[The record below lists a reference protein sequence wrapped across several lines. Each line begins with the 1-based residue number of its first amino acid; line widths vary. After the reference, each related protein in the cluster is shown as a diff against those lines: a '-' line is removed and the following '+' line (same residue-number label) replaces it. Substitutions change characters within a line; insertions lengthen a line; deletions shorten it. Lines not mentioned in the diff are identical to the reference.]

1 MKTFNEI
8 ISESIIPLEKDL
20 LNHSKYFAHTKNDLA
35 SRESLKDHTD
45 LVLEYSLKLI
55 QANNLESIIDRL
67 ITQTINDSPLQDQN
81 AAQNYIKE
89 LFIKSIY
96 CHDFGKTNENFQRAK
111 MINPLFQNVIA
122 NNIDSKH
129 SILSAYLFTADSF
142 KHIFNSTLNNQDK
155 NYLYVYT
162 LLFTH
167 PILKHHG
174 WIDDACE
181 IPFEKDIIESLKV
194 YLQIFENLR
203 NLNDRFSNFLQSKD
217 TVISWVGKLNLG
229 FSFFALLKLN
239 SSLLTASD
247 YYATNEFM
255 VNIRCDDFGIIN
267 ESLREKIISGVSEIY
282 YNKEMYYKFDYY
294 NSLSFTE
301 LNEFSNTNLNLLR
314 QKLSS
319 EVVNG
324 VRNTI
329 EKRLFYI
336 EAPTGSGKTN
346 LSILVLAELLKNRK
360 DTSKIF
366 YVFPFTTL
374 ITQTFKFL
382 KENLHLKSSEIAEI
396 HSKAPFNKK
405 EDDAIYGN
413 ERKNYIDNLFV
424 NYPISL
430 VSHIKFFDILTSN
443 EKESNYL
450 LHRIANSIVI
460 IDEIQSYNPS
470 EWDKVNYLIQKYSE
484 MFNITFIIM
493 SATLPKI
500 NKLLIDKSAPS
511 NDDFV
516 YLVSN
521 KSKYFSN
528 PNFKERVKF
537 RFDYLD
543 EEFSFEWLSD
553 KILNHSKSYFDNNNN
568 GVKAIVEF
576 VKKISA
582 HKFFK
587 LVSEDERFCTYEIII
602 ITGTIL
608 EPRRKEIINYLKSD
622 GVNNKKI
629 FVITTQVIEAGLDI
643 DMDIGFKDKAILDSE
658 EQFAGRINRNATK
671 SDSELFLFN
680 SHDSTNVYRTDLRYK
695 QKIDIEF
702 YKRVLQG
709 KEFDNFY
716 EKVFSQIDE
725 MTRNIYL
732 AKNLSDFQDQIRNLR
747 FREVSDQFKLI
758 NNNSITVFVPLDIP
772 KKYFTVDEINYIKTF
787 NTSICKS
794 NNING
799 EVIWNIYGNLITNK
813 VKDFDKKIDLKIIS
827 SILSKYCFSMYN
839 NPAQYNLLRH
849 YGEEKY
855 GYFYFG
861 NYQKIYSYENGL
873 TDDIET
879 DCNFI

>member
-8 ISESIIPLEKDL
+8 ISECIIPLEKYL
-20 LNHSKYFAHTKNDLA
+20 LNHTQYFAHTKNDFTL
-35 SRESLKDHTD
+35 RESLKEHTD

-55 QANNLESIIDRL
+55 QANNLESIIDGQ
-67 ITQTINDSPLQDQN
+67 ITQTINDSPLQDHN
-81 AAQNYIKE
+81 TAQNFIKE

-96 CHDFGKTNENFQRAK
+96 YHDFGKTNENFQRAK
-111 MINPLFQNVIA
+111 MNNPLFQQVIA
-122 NNIDSKH
+122 NNIESKH

-142 KHIFNSTLNNQDK
+142 NHIFNSTLNNQDK
-155 NYLYVYT
+155 NHLYVYT

-174 WIDDACE
+174 WIDDANK
-181 IPFEKDIIESLKV
+181 IPFEKDIIDGLRV

-203 NLNDRFSNFLQSKD
+203 NLDDRFSNFLQSKD
-217 TVISWVGKLNLG
+217 AVISWVKKLNLE

-255 VNIRCDDFGIIN
+255 VNISCDDFGIID
-267 ESLREKIISGVSEIY
+267 ESLREKIIRGVSEIS
-282 YNKEMYYKFDYY
+282 YNKEMYAKLDYY
-294 NSLSFTE
+294 NTLSFTE
-301 LNEFSNTNLNLLR
+301 INEFSNTNLNLLR

-319 EVVNG
+319 EVVNSI
-324 VRNTI
+324 RNNI
-329 EKRLFYI
+329 EKKLLYI

-360 DTSKIF
+360 DTTKIF

-382 KENLHLKSSEIAEI
+382 KSNLNLKSSEIAEL

-405 EDDAIYGN
+405 EDDAEYGN
-413 ERKNYIDNLFV
+413 DRKNYIDNLFV

-470 EWDKVNYLIQKYSE
+470 EWDKINYLIQKYSE
-484 MFNITFIIM
+484 TFNITFIIM

-500 NKLLIDKSAPS
+500 SKLLIDKSASS
-511 NDDFV
+511 NDSFV
-516 YLVSN
+516 YLVNN
-521 KSKYFSN
+521 KSEYFTN
-528 PNFKERVKF
+528 PNFKERVKI

-543 EEFSFEWLSD
+543 EEFSFAWLSD
-553 KILNHSKSYFDNNNN
+553 KIFSHSESYFDNNN

-587 LVSEDERFCTYEIII
+587 IVSEDERFCAYEIII

-622 GVNNKKI
+622 EVNNKKVL
-629 FVITTQVIEAGLDI
+629 VITTQVIEAGLDI

-702 YKRVLQG
+702 YKSVLQG

-732 AKNLSDFQDQIRNLR
+732 AKNLSDFQEQIRNLR

-772 KKYFTVDEINYIKTF
+772 KKYFTVDEINYIKSF
-787 NTSICKS
+787 SNSICKTDQ
-794 NNING
+794 ING
-799 EVIWNIYGNLITNK
+799 EVIWNYYEDLILNK
-813 VKDFDKKIDLKIIS
+813 TKDFDKKIDIKIVS

-839 NPAQYNLLRH
+839 NPAQFNLLRH

>member
-1 MKTFNEI
+1 MQTFNEI
-8 ISESIIPLEKDL
+8 ISECIIPLEKDL
-20 LNHSKYFAHTKNDLA
+20 LNHFQYFAHTKNDFA
-35 SRESLKDHTD
+35 SRESLKEHTD

-839 NPAQYNLLRH
+839 NPAQFNLLCH
-849 YGEEKY
+849 YGEIKY

>member
-1 MKTFNEI
+1 MQTFNEI

-67 ITQTINDSPLQDQN
+67 ITQTINDSSLQDQN
-81 AAQNYIKE
+81 TAQNYLKE

-96 CHDFGKTNENFQRAK
+96 SHDFGKTNENFQRAK
-111 MINPLFQNVIA
+111 MKNPLFQNVIA

-155 NYLYVYT
+155 NYLFVYT

-174 WIDDACE
+174 WIDDASV

-484 MFNITFIIM
+484 TFNITFIIM

-500 NKLLIDKSAPS
+500 SKLLIDKSAPS

-629 FVITTQVIEAGLDI
+629 LVITTQVIEAGLDI

>member
-8 ISESIIPLEKDL
+8 ITECITPLEKDL
-20 LNHSKYFAHTKNDLA
+20 LNHSQYFAHTKNNYTE
-35 SRESLKDHTD
+35 RESLKEHTD

-55 QANNLESIIDRL
+55 QANDLESIIDGL
-67 ITQTINDSPLQDQN
+67 IAQTIIDSPLQDQN
-81 AAQNYIKE
+81 AALNYLKE

-96 CHDFGKTNENFQRAK
+96 YHDFGKTNENFQRAK
-111 MINPLFQNVIA
+111 MKNSLFQHVIA
-122 NNIDSKH
+122 NNIDSQH

-142 KHIFNSTLNNQDK
+142 NYILNSTLTDRDK
-155 NYLYVYT
+155 HYLTVFA
-162 LLFTH
+162 LLFIH

-174 WIDDACE
+174 WIDDACL
-181 IPFEKDIIESLKV
+181 IPCEKDIIESLKL

-203 NLNDRFSNFLQSKD
+203 NLDGRFSNFLRSKD
-217 TVISWVGKLNLG
+217 TILSLVKNLDLG

-255 VNIRCDDFGIIN
+255 VNISCDDFGIID
-267 ESLREKIISGVSEIY
+267 ESLRNKIIRGVSEIS
-282 YNKEMYYKFDYY
+282 YNKEMYSKFDYY
-294 NSLSFTE
+294 NSLNLTE

-319 EVVNG
+319 EIVNSF
-324 VRNTI
+324 RNNI
-329 EKRLFYI
+329 EKKLFYI

-360 DTSKIF
+360 DTTKIF

-382 KENLHLKSSEIAEI
+382 KSNLNLKSFEIAEI

-405 EDDAIYGN
+405 EDDSVYGN
-413 ERKNYIDNLFV
+413 ERKNYIDSLFV

-430 VSHIKFFDILTSN
+430 ISHIKFFDILTSN

-450 LHRIANSIVI
+450 LHRIANSVVI

-484 MFNITFIIM
+484 TFNIIFIIM

-500 NKLLIDKSAPS
+500 SKLLIDKSAPS

-521 KSKYFSN
+521 KSEYFSN

-543 EEFSFEWLSD
+543 EEFSLAWLSD
-553 KILNHSKSYFDNNNN
+553 KIFNHSETYYDNNN

-582 HKFFK
+582 HKLFK
-587 LVSEDERFCTYEIII
+587 IVSEDERFCCYEKII

-622 GVNNKKI
+622 EVNNKKVL
-629 FVITTQVIEAGLDI
+629 VITTQVIEAGLDI

-671 SDSELFLFN
+671 SNSELFLFN
-680 SHDSTNVYRTDLRYK
+680 SNDSIHVYRSDLRYK
-695 QKIDIEF
+695 QNIEVEF
-702 YKRVLQG
+702 YKSVLQG
-709 KEFDNFY
+709 KEFDKFY
-716 EKVFSQIDE
+716 EKIFSQIDE
-725 MTRNIYL
+725 ATRNIYL
-732 AKNLSDFQDQIRNLR
+732 TKNLSDFQEQIKNLR
-747 FREVSDQFKLI
+747 FREVNDQFKLI
-758 NNNSITVFVPLDIP
+758 NNNSITVFVPLDIH
-772 KKYFTVDEINYIKTF
+772 KKYFIVDEINYIKSF
-787 NTSICKS
+787 SDSICKTDQ
-794 NNING
+794 ING
-799 EVIWNIYGNLITNK
+799 EVIWNYYEGLILNK
-813 VKDFDKKIDLKIIS
+813 TKSFDKKIDIKIIS
-827 SILSKYCFSMYN
+827 LILSKYCFSMYN
-839 NPAQYNLLRH
+839 NPSQFNLLRH

-855 GYFYFG
+855 GYFYLT
-861 NYQKIYSYENGL
+861 NYQSIYSYENGL